1 MEKRWLVE
9 QGRKL
14 WRECE
19 RSRLRRTETKRSERA
34 SKRRTTVQSGGTR
47 GARKA
52 VVCRGPPHWHTVIR
66 YDSHRPL
73 TRTGPHSHQRSH
85 NTTSASAV
93 RTSGVT
99 FDSETDWPAP
109 QEALTWSN
117 ANLVYFKKR
126 KKERTVREG
135 GCRVPAD
142 RIVVGRARSKGTH
155 RQFYSPSYYLSLLHR
170 NGLTIIACFHS
181 RDHQFMLCL

>member
-1 MEKRWLVE
+1 MGRSDRDREWERKYMEKRWLVK

-14 WRECE
+14 RRECE
-19 RSRLRRTETKRSERA
+19 RSRLRRTETKWGERA

-85 NTTSASAV
+85 DTTSASAV
-93 RTSGVT
+93 WTSGIT
-99 FDSETDWPAP
+99 FDSVTDGPAS

-117 ANLVYFKKR
+117 ANLVYLK
-126 KKERTVREG
+126 KKEERQNRLRG
-135 GCRVPAD
+135 WLS
-142 RIVVGRARSKGTH
+142 RAGWPNRRRASM
-155 RQFYSPSYYLSLLHR
+155 R
-170 NGLTIIACFHS
+170 
-181 RDHQFMLCL
+181 